1 MSSLNPRQ
9 TGRILPQMPD
19 FCAYHMRHLSLR
31 VKKDGSHEWYCPA
44 CEAEEATIA
53 AAMSGQWAKEWRE
66 KARRAG
72 EVPFT
77 TA

>member
-1 MSSLNPRQ
+1 MSSLNPIQ
-9 TGRILPQMPD
+9 TGRVLPQMPD
-19 FCAYHMRHLSLR
+19 FCAYHMQHLSLR
-31 VKKDGSHEWYCPA
+31 VKEDGSHEWYCPA

-53 AAMSGQWAKEWRE
+53 AAISGQWAKERCKE
-66 KARRAG
+66 AHRAG

>member
-1 MSSLNPRQ
+1 MSSLNPIR
-9 TGRILPQMPD
+9 TGRVLPQMPD
-19 FCAYHMRHLSLR
+19 FCAYHMRRLSLR
-31 VKKDGSHEWYCPA
+31 VKEDGSHEWYCPA

-53 AAMSGQWAKEWRE
+53 AAISGRWAKEWRE
-66 KARRAG
+66 KAHPAA